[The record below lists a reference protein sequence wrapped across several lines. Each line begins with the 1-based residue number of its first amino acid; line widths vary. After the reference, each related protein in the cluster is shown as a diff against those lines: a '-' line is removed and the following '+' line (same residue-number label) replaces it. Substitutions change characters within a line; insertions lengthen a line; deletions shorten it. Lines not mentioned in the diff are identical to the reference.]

1 MDNPEAQ
8 AALGPRSSTKTN
20 NKHAYPVVLIRNM
33 LTAAI
38 ILLHQVYDKLDHKSL
53 SPWKNKTTAKI

>member
-53 SPWKNKTTAKI
+53 SPTF

>member
-8 AALGPRSSTKTN
+8 ATLGTRHRSSTKTN
-20 NKHAYPVVLIRNM
+20 NKHAYPVVLIGNM

-53 SPWKNKTTAKI
+53 SPTF